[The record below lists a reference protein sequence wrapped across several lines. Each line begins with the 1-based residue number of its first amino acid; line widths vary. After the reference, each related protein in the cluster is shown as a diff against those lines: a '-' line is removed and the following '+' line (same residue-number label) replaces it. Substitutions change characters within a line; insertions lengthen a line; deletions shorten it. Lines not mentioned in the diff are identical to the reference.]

1 MELNSSF
8 LNSILERT
16 DHDKNFL
23 RNFASFVLFMYNHM
37 IYFIGIPQVILNLM
51 VATIIIYSSRVRLHY
66 ALSLWQGAIELPL
79 VGKYKI
85 SGLNK

>member
-8 LNSILERT
+8 LNSVLERT

-37 IYFIGIPQVILNLM
+37 IYVIGIPQLILNLM
-51 VATIIIYSSRVRLHY
+51 VASVIIYSSQVRPRIKYLKIFADTSAC
-66 ALSLWQGAIELPL
+66 ALP
-79 VGKYKI
+79 VP
-85 SGLNK
+85 